1 LINTE
6 FELLKSCTDPETKLL
21 ILDGLNKMT
30 YKAPLEFLEI
40 VADNAHV
47 LISNLIDSRF
57 DLYSASLKIF

>member
-1 LINTE
+1 
-6 FELLKSCTDPETKLL
+6 
-21 ILDGLNKMT
+21 LDGLNKMT